1 MAEEKKQLAYQIK
14 QHMKRHPKRLPKLYQ
29 TEQQLGYEADDQE
42 EVKQAPIKRRQVNF
56 IEENKQ
62 MPMKFKRV
70 VTNAKKV
77 PLLSYQQATEV
88 YRAKVKPAMASK
100 PQNRFIT
107 V

>member
-1 MAEEKKQLAYQIK
+1 MAEEKKQLANQIK
-14 QHMKRHPKRLPKLYQ
+14 QHMKKHPKRFQKLYPN
-29 TEQQLGYEADDQE
+29 EQQLGYEADNQE
-42 EVKQAPIKRRQVNF
+42 EVKQAPMKRRQVNF

-62 MPMKFKRV
+62 MPTKFKRI

-88 YRAKVKPAMASK
+88 YRAKVKPALASK